1 VKLKKVLGIDIGGSG
16 IKGAIVH
23 TKKGK
28 LLTERY
34 RIPTPGKS
42 TPENVAKVIKQ
53 IADHFNW
60 EGPIGCGF
68 PAVVQHGVAR
78 SAANIDDSWIGVNI
92 NELVTKE
99 TGCPTMAINDADA
112 AGMAE
117 MKFGA
122 GKSHKGVVFL
132 VTVGTGLGTV
142 FFTRGKLLPNTELG
156 HVLLNEQTAEEYASD
171 AVRKRL
177 DLTWEEWAVRF
188 NEYLLYIE
196 KLFSPDLFIIG
207 GGASKKDDKYID
219 QFTVQAPIIPAK
231 LLNQAGIVGAA
242 RAARIF
248 FKENENI

>member
-1 VKLKKVLGIDIGGSG
+1 MKLKKVLGIDIGGSG

-53 IADHFNW
+53 ITDHFNW
-60 EGPIGCGF
+60 KGAIGCGF

-112 AGMAE
+112 AGLAE

-122 GKSHKGVVFL
+122 GKSHNGVVFL

-177 DLTWEEWAVRF
+177 DLTWEEWAGRF

-207 GGASKKDDKYID
+207 GGASKKDDKYMD

-231 LLNQAGIVGAA
+231 LLNHAGIVGAA
-242 RAARIF
+242 RAARLY
-248 FKENENI
+248 FKENA